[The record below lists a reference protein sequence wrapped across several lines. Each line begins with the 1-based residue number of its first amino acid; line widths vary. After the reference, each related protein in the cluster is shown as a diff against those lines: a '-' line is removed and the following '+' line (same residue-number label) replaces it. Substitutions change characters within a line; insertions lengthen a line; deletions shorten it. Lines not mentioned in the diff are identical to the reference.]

1 MLKITLCIKENKK
14 DDTCQ
19 VTLEKPKNLEKATD
33 KEKNTSGA
41 VFSALTKALQD
52 LEKQK

>member
-14 DDTCQ
+14 EDTCQ

-33 KEKNTSGA
+33 KEKNTGA
-41 VFSALTKALQD
+41 SVFNALSKALQD
-52 LEKQK
+52 LEKQN